1 MVDFYVKEHIDKAV
15 VITTTNWL
23 GGKNLFLGWSYI
35 VVGVICLLFA
45 IVFIVKQ
52 LTCPRKL
59 GDVKYLKLD
68 LRVCL
73 KNRFERMKE
82 EDEKNRM

>member
-1 MVDFYVKEHIDKAV
+1 MKEQIEKAV

-23 GGKNLFLGWSYI
+23 GGKNFFLGWSYI
-35 VVGVICLLFA
+35 VVGILCLLFA

-68 LRVCL
+68 LSVCSYKHIEIEMTL
-73 KNRFERMKE
+73 SFQQRAH
-82 EDEKNRM
+82 

>member
-1 MVDFYVKEHIDKAV
+1 MKEHIDKAV

-23 GGKNLFLGWSYI
+23 GGKNYFLGWSYI
-35 VVGVICLLFA
+35 VVGIICLLFA
-45 IVFIVKQ
+45 IAFIVKQ

-68 LRVCL
+68 LRVCFETVY
-73 KNRFERMKE
+73 KGKEKENRCVFLPT
-82 EDEKNRM
+82 NN